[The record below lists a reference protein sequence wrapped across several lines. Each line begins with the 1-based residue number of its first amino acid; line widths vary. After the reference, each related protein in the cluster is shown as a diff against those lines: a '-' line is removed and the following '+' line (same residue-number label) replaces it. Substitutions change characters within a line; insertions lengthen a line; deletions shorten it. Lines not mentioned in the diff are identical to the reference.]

1 MKRFSFDGPFDLS
14 LTVSCGQA
22 FRWREE
28 DGYWSAPVN
37 GSVWKVRQIDD
48 TLLYG
53 GCSEEELIH
62 YFALDLDLDEILS
75 SIDTDPLIHKAI
87 TACRGLRICRQPP
100 FECLISYICASCS
113 NIPMIAKRIELLS
126 ETFGKQA
133 GGKRFAFPTADV
145 LAEHGMDEIRCCK
158 TGYRDKFIHE
168 ASVYAAENPH
178 WIERLSAMPYPDAG
192 CELMKLSGIG
202 PRLQTACCCSD
213 LQNMRHCRL
222 MCGLSG
228 FSEHSILTGT
238 MGRNCRTIQQ
248 QSSEGNIS
256 GNLQGM
262 HRNICMQNGKFF
274 QNAGSRCCCLKFCCL
289 KKVTRESARAS
300 S

>member
-1 MKRFSFDGPFDLS
+1 MKRFSFDGPFDLP

-22 FRWREE
+22 FRWKEEE

-37 GSVWKVRQIDD
+37 GSVWEVRQKED

-168 ASVYAAENPH
+168 ASVYAAKNPH
-178 WIERLSAMPYPDAG
+178 WIEQLSTIPYPDARS
-192 CELMKLSGIG
+192 ELMKLSGIG
-202 PRLQTACCCSD
+202 PKVADCVLLFGFAKYEALPVDVWIERIFRTQYFDGNKGKKLPYNTTAEFGRKHFGAFAGYAQEY
-213 LQNMRHCRL
+213 LYAEREI
-222 MCGLSG
+222 LSKRG
-228 FSEHSILTGT
+228 E
-238 MGRNCRTIQQ
+238 
-248 QSSEGNIS
+248 
-256 GNLQGM
+256 
-262 HRNICMQNGKFF
+262 
-274 QNAGSRCCCLKFCCL
+274 
-289 KKVTRESARAS
+289 
-300 S
+300 